1 MPHRIQQLSTR
12 LSNQIAAGEVIER
25 PASIVK
31 ELVENSLDAG
41 CDVLDIQLEAGGAK
55 LVRVRDNGAGIHPDD
70 LPLALS
76 RHATS
81 KITSQDDLEGV
92 ATLGFRGEALA
103 SIASVS
109 RLTLTSS
116 QAGSEGFRVTA
127 SGNDMAA
134 DVAPAPHPVGTTV
147 EVRDLFFNTPARR
160 KFLRTDKTELGRV
173 EDVIRKISLS
183 HPYVSISVGHNGKQI
198 RQYAPTRT
206 DADQA
211 RRMGAVFGQEFTGS
225 AVYIEEQSSELSLYG
240 WIGLPT
246 WSRSQAD
253 QQFFFVNGR
262 MIRDKL
268 VTHAVR
274 QAYQDVLFHGRHPVY
289 ALFLTLDP
297 KMVDVNVH
305 PTKHEVRFRES
316 RQIHDFV
323 FRTIHHALAAVRPG
337 QDRRD
342 DAAAGSRDEATSP
355 PYDPTRGP
363 APALVGSL
371 PRQGS
376 IGFGGRTST
385 HGVRESLDAYGR
397 LLDTGNVAPAPLPES
412 PEDVPP
418 LGYAVAQLHGV
429 FILSQNANGMII
441 VDTHAAHERI
451 TYERM
456 KRAVDADRLKT
467 QPLLV
472 PLSLAV
478 SEREADRAEE
488 SREELAA
495 LGFDV
500 DRASEESL
508 IVRAIPAA
516 LGKTDAEQLMRD
528 VLSDLMEYG
537 SSSRILEHRDELLST
552 MACHGSVRANRRLTI
567 PEMNALLRDMEE
579 TERSGQCNHGRPT
592 WTELSMAELDG
603 LFLRGR

>member
-1 MPHRIQQLSTR
+1 MPRRIKQLTTR

-31 ELVENSLDAG
+31 ELVENSLDSG
-41 CDVLDIQLEAGGAK
+41 CDTLDIQLEQGGAR

-70 LPLALS
+70 LALALS

-81 KITSQDDLEGV
+81 KIESMDDLDGV

-109 RLTLTSS
+109 KLTLTSR
-116 QAGSEGFRVTA
+116 QEGASEGYTVTTA
-127 SGNDMAA
+127 GHAMEAE
-134 DVAPAPHPVGTTV
+134 VLPAPHPVGTTV
-147 EVRDLFFNTPARR
+147 EVRDVFYNTPARK
-160 KFLRTDKTELGRV
+160 KFLRTEKTELARI
-173 EDVIRKISLS
+173 EDIVRKVSLS
-183 HPYVSISVGHNGKQI
+183 HPYVSISLSHNG
-198 RQYAPTRT
+198 RQLRHYAPSRT
-206 DADQA
+206 DAEQA
-211 RRMGAVFGQEFTGS
+211 RRVAAVFGKDFLANAIT
-225 AVYIEEQSSELSLYG
+225 VDSENEGLTLYG
-240 WIGLPT
+240 WVGQPT
-246 WSRSQAD
+246 WSRSQPD

-274 QAYQDVLFHGRHPVY
+274 QAYQDVLYHGRQPVY
-289 ALFLTLDP
+289 ALFLVLDP
-297 KMVDVNVH
+297 HMVDVNVH

-316 RQIHDFV
+316 RQVHDFV
-323 FRTIHHALAAVRPG
+323 FRSIHRTLAGVRPG
-337 QDRRD
+337 
-342 DAAAGSRDEATSP
+342 DAGAGGASDMSAPVVQHAP
-355 PYDPTRGP
+355 PT
-363 APALVGSL
+363 APSGEPGTVQPM
-371 PRQGS
+371 PRQS
-376 IGFGGRTST
+376 ALSFGGDRGRT
-385 HGVRESLDAYGR
+385 GESVGEAAEHYGN
-397 LLDTGNVAPAPLPES
+397 LMSVPQPLPES
-412 PEDVPP
+412 DDEIPP
-418 LGYAVAQLHGV
+418 LGYAVAQIHGV
-429 FILSQNANGMII
+429 YVLAQNADGLII
-441 VDTHAAHERI
+441 VDMHAAHERI

-456 KRAVDADRLKT
+456 KRSIDSDRLRM

-478 SEREADRAEE
+478 SEREADVADENTR
-488 SREELAA
+488 ELAV

-500 DRASEESL
+500 QRASEESL
-508 IVRAIPAA
+508 IVRSIPAV

-528 VLSDLMEYG
+528 VLADLVEYG
-537 SSSRILEHRDELLST
+537 TTSRIREHRDELLST

-592 WTELSMAELDG
+592 WAALSMAELDG